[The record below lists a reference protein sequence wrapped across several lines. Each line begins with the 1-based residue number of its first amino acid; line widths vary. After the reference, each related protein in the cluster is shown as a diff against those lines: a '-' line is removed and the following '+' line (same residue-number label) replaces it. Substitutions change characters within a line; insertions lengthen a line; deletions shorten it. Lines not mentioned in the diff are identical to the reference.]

1 MANSQEA
8 RRPSFQI
15 SLAKQAQKTTTKL
28 GVPRGNCFNASKEKE
43 FIYGIDVVDS
53 KE

>member
-15 SLAKQAQKTTTKL
+15 SLAKQAQKPQPNWEYQEVIVLMQAKKKNSYT
-28 GVPRGNCFNASKEKE
+28 E
-43 FIYGIDVVDS
+43 
-53 KE
+53 